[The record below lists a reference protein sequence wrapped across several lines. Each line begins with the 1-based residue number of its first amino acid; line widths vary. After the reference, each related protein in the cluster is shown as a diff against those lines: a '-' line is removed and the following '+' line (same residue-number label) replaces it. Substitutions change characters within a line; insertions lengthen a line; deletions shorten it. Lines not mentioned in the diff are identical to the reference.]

1 MKRSDI
7 KKFYNNNHDYW
18 HCHVVASASYVY
30 HFQRLRFAKICNI
43 YNKNIFS
50 FKLRLKQPQENRRSC
65 EKEISWKK
73 LTNTW
78 TIRRQR
84 KNLHTSQE
92 SIKKIIAVQKD
103 LKSLNQVLNTLT
115 ETKGTI
121 STTSW
126 TSFSQNF

>member
-1 MKRSDI
+1 MLYLLGLVKQV
-7 KKFYNNNHDYW
+7 H
-18 HCHVVASASYVY
+18 
-30 HFQRLRFAKICNI
+30 
-43 YNKNIFS
+43 NKNIFS
-50 FKLRLKQPQENRRSC
+50 FKLRLKQTQENRRSC

-73 LTNTW
+73 LINTW